1 MRRQCKARYP
11 VQNKKENSGL
21 QRMTL
26 STRTRNNEIGQGA
39 DEPNHHDR
47 CNTIKRSVC
56 VHNCCMC
63 AQCLRVQSTTAAV
76 MCAKPCCCQHRIRGG
91 GRSKPIH
98 HKTCRRVMQESKVP
112 MKTDI
117 AASEHVTMCFQAYD
131 TTKGS
136 IVSDIVH
143 SD

>member
-1 MRRQCKARYP
+1 
-11 VQNKKENSGL
+11 
-21 QRMTL
+21 MTL
-26 STRTRNNEIGQGA
+26 STRTRNKGIGQGA
-39 DEPNHHDR
+39 DEPKHHDR

-63 AQCLRVQSTTAAV
+63 EQCMSVQSTTAAV

-98 HKTCRRVMQESKVP
+98 HKICRRVMQKSKAP

-136 IVSDIVH
+136 IVSDMVH
-143 SD
+143 PDNECMKKQSMTDTAP